1 MMYALVNEK
10 LSDLYKQEV
19 NLSNGTYFLGP
30 TSVSLTLLKSSRA
43 WSLGLYFEAQC
54 FTIV

>member
-1 MMYALVNEK
+1 MYALVNEK

-19 NLSNGTYFLGP
+19 NLNNETYFLGP
-30 TSVSLTLLKSSRA
+30 TSVSLALLKSSRA